1 MKKILFILSILL
13 FASLVE
19 AQTGIGT
26 TTPDASAKLEI
37 SSTNKGFLPPRVSLT
52 ATNSASPI
60 SSPANGLMVFNTASV
75 GSSPFNVVP
84 GYYYWDAT
92 GLKWVSLSTTVG
104 NVQNQAIFRSTS
116 NTTAGAAVSTWN
128 TRFNNVASGD
138 LTVTSSTSFALS
150 NGIYKIQWGLPH
162 QQNNTY
168 NTMQLQEYSSSAW
181 SAWYSDANL
190 ATVANGG
197 NTDWGG
203 TTFMTD
209 IIDCSST
216 TRTLRLINSDGS
228 RTLYNGASF
237 IITKLNPAI
246 TTSTT
251 ADNLGDHTATKNVL
265 LNNYYLSNDGGDEGI
280 RIDNTGKIGVGT
292 ATPGTTLH
300 IENSNNF
307 GPSPDVTTSPSLYI
321 NNNNSASTTA
331 HSTLLLRTNGNGG
344 GNPYLSF
351 DITNIRGYSMG
362 IDNAD
367 SDKFKFHTN
376 WNLNNSATP
385 TLTITSDSRVGI
397 GTSSPAAALHV
408 ASFVTQAVTDY
419 GYLAPNGNVGRSI
432 ANQNISYSIQSD
444 GRIRTPEINTISDLR
459 IKTNIAQ
466 LNTSKQLAELN
477 KLKTV
482 NYSYID
488 QLTNGNKNKTGF
500 IAQEVEA
507 VNNQFVNQSAD
518 FIPSVFALAKSA
530 TLLNNLLQVTT
541 DKPHEFKK
549 GEIVKFFAGG
559 KKEIIMTIES
569 IDNSHTFSVKG
580 WNEST
585 VNLFIYGKK
594 VTDFRAIDFDQI
606 TALSVA
612 AIQELS
618 KQIERLKAENAN
630 LKKTL
635 SKKIE
640 NNQLELEK
648 RLLKLEAKFNQ

>member
-1 MKKILFILSILL
+1 MIKHFLLLAGLL
-13 FASLVE
+13 FSMQVI

-26 TTPDASAKLEI
+26 STPDPSAKLHVA
-37 SSTNKGFLPPRVSLT
+37 SDRLGFLPPQVTLT
-52 ATNSASPI
+52 STTDNTTIRNVAGTAI
-60 SSPANGLMVFNTASV
+60 TPAVGLLVYNLGSV
-75 GSSPFNVVP
+75 GLQA
-84 GYYYWDAT
+84 GYYYWNGANWATIAT
-92 GLKWVSLSTTVG
+92 G
-104 NVQNQAIFRSTS
+104 
-116 NTTAGAAVSTWN
+116 TTAGNAVI
-128 TRFNNVASGD
+128 AGD
-138 LTVTSSTSFALS
+138 LVKL
-150 NGIYKIQWGLPH
+150 YQE
-162 QQNNTY
+162 TY
-168 NTMQLQEYSSSAW
+168 
-181 SAWYSDANL
+181 
-190 ATVANGG
+190 
-197 NTDWGG
+197 
-203 TTFMTD
+203 
-209 IIDCSST
+209 
-216 TRTLRLINSDGS
+216 
-228 RTLYNGASF
+228 
-237 IITKLNPAI
+237 
-246 TTSTT
+246 STT
-251 ADNLGDHTATKNVL
+251 AGKASSSTGYSFTVPVSGRYEFNFNCTGWNSNGSLVKLTFNIREGTNVIGTDYHQSASSNAWVEYEGRFEVNLTAGVTYNAQVVTTTGRRDNGYDWDKIMYKMVAGNLPVNQHMAAQNVQ
-265 LNNYYLSNDGGDEGI
+265 LNNNFLSNDGGNEGI
-280 RIDNTGKIGVGT
+280 RIDNSGNVGVGT

-367 SDKFKFHTN
+367 ADKFKFHTN
-376 WNLNNSATP
+376 WNLNNSASP
-385 TLTITSDSRVGI
+385 ALTITSDGRVGI
-397 GTSSPAAALHV
+397 GTSSPAAGLHV
-408 ASFVTQAVTDY
+408 ASSVTQAVTDY
-419 GYLAPNGNVGRSI
+419 GYLAPGGTVGRSI
-432 ANQNISYSIQSD
+432 SNQNISYSIQAD
-444 GRIRTPEINTISDLR
+444 QRIRTPEINTISDLR

>member
-1 MKKILFILSILL
+1 
-13 FASLVE
+13 V
-19 AQTGIGT
+19 QTQG
-26 TTPDASAKLEI
+26 
-37 SSTNKGFLPPRVSLT
+37 V
-52 ATNSASPI
+52 
-60 SSPANGLMVFNTASV
+60 
-75 GSSPFNVVP
+75 
-84 GYYYWDAT
+84 
-92 GLKWVSLSTTVG
+92 
-104 NVQNQAIFRSTS
+104 FRSTS
-116 NTTAGAAVSTWN
+116 NTNGNSVVSSWN
-128 TRFNNVASGD
+128 SRFNNIAAGD
-138 LTVTSSTSFALS
+138 LTVTSNTSFALS
-150 NGIYKIQWGLPH
+150 NGIYKLEWALPY
-162 QQNNTY
+162 QQASTY
-168 NTMQLQEYSSSAW
+168 NLMVLQEYRSSTWASFL
-181 SAWYSDANL
+181 SDNGYA
-190 ATVANGG
+190 AVGNGG

-203 TTFMTD
+203 GTFAAD
-209 IIDCSST
+209 IVDCTSG
-216 TRTLRLINSDGS
+216 TRTFRLFNLDGS
-228 RTLYNGASF
+228 RGLYYGASF
-237 IITKLNPAI
+237 IITKLNPSV

-251 ADNLGDHTATKNVL
+251 ADNLGNHIADKNIQ
-265 LNNYYLSNDGGDEGI
+265 LNGNYLSNDGGNEGI

-367 SDKFKFHTN
+367 ADKFKFHTN
-376 WNLNNSATP
+376 WNLNNSASP
-385 TLTITSDSRVGI
+385 ALTITSDGRVGI
-397 GTSSPAAALHV
+397 GTSSPAAGLHV
-408 ASFVTQAVTDY
+408 ASSVTQAVTDY
-419 GYLAPNGNVGRSI
+419 GYLAPGGTVGRSI
-432 ANQNISYSIQSD
+432 SNQNISYSIQAD
-444 GRIRTPEINTISDLR
+444 QRIRTPEINTISDLR

-569 IDNSHTFSVKG
+569 VDNPQVFSVKG

-585 VNLFIYGKK
+585 NNLFIYGKK

-618 KQIERLKAENAN
+618 KQIDILKGENEN
-630 LKKTL
+630 LKKSITEG
-635 SKKIE
+635 IE
-640 NNQLELEK
+640 V
-648 RLLKLEAKFNQ
+648 RLQKLEAKMNQ

>member
-1 MKKILFILSILL
+1 MIKHFLL
-13 FASLVE
+13 FAGLLLSMQVI

-26 TTPDASAKLEI
+26 TTPDPSAKLHVA
-37 SSTNKGFLPPRVSLT
+37 SDRLGFLPPRVTLT

-60 SSPANGLMVFNTASV
+60 TSPANGLMVFNTVTA
-75 GSSPFNVVP
+75 GTSPNQVVP

-92 GLKWVSLSTTVG
+92 GLQWVSLSTTVG
-104 NVQNQAIFRSTS
+104 NVQNQGVFRSTS
-116 NTTAGAAVSTWN
+116 NTNGNSVVSSWN
-128 TRFNNVASGD
+128 SRFNNIAAGD
-138 LTVTSSTSFALS
+138 LTVTSNTSFALS
-150 NGIYKIQWGLPH
+150 NGIYKLEWALPY
-162 QQNNTY
+162 QQASTY
-168 NTMQLQEYSSSAW
+168 NLMVLQEYRSSTWASFL
-181 SAWYSDANL
+181 SDNGYA
-190 ATVANGG
+190 AVGNGG

-203 TTFMTD
+203 GTFAAD
-209 IIDCSST
+209 IVDCTSG
-216 TRTLRLINSDGS
+216 TRTFRLFNLDGS
-228 RTLYNGASF
+228 RGLYYGASF
-237 IITKLNPAI
+237 IITKLNPSV

-251 ADNLGDHTATKNVL
+251 ADNLGNHIADKNIQ
-265 LNNYYLSNDGGDEGI
+265 LNGNYLSNDGGNEGI

-367 SDKFKFHTN
+367 ADKFKFHTN
-376 WNLNNSATP
+376 WNLNNSASP
-385 TLTITSDSRVGI
+385 ALTITSDGRVGI
-397 GTSSPAAALHV
+397 GTSSPAAGLHV
-408 ASFVTQAVTDY
+408 ASSVTQAVTDY
-419 GYLAPNGNVGRSI
+419 GYLAPGGTVGRSI
-432 ANQNISYSIQSD
+432 SNQNISYSIQAD
-444 GRIRTPEINTISDLR
+444 QRIRTPEINTISDLR

-569 IDNSHTFSVKG
+569 VDNPQVFSVKG

-585 VNLFIYGKK
+585 NNLFIYGKK

-606 TALSVA
+606 TTLSVA

-618 KQIERLKAENAN
+618 KQIDILKGENEN
-630 LKKTL
+630 LKKSITEG
-635 SKKIE
+635 IE
-640 NNQLELEK
+640 V
-648 RLLKLEAKFNQ
+648 RLQKLEAKMNQ